1 MAKKII
7 KLINSVAKVVNN
19 DPIIGDRLK
28 VVFLE
33 NVNIHKKQK
42 MKGFY

>member
-7 KLINSVAKVVNN
+7 KLVNNVGKIINN

-33 NVNIHKKQK
+33 NVKL
-42 MKGFY
+42 F

>member
-7 KLINSVAKVVNN
+7 KLVNSVGKVVNN
-19 DPIIGDRLK
+19 DPVIGDRLK

-33 NVNIHKKQK
+33 NVNIHLILW
-42 MKGFY
+42 Y